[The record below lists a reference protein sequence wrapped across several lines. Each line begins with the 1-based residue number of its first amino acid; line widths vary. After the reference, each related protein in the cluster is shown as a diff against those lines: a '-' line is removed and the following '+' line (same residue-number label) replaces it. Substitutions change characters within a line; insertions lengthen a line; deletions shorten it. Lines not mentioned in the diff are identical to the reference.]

1 MFSLIFLC
9 GYAPTISAKS
19 EHLQRH
25 AVCRNMCISGII
37 SLELCECLRACL
49 CVLLRV
55 SPQRCSRL
63 EETPISPALP
73 VPAAFRSAQ
82 LTMRRRCDS
91 SCDEA
96 SSLIPPT
103 FPPSFLVLRSRS
115 LAPHTSYLFVR
126 LVFQPWLSDLGV
138 TVAPLPLGQNK
149 A

>member
-19 EHLQRH
+19 EHLQRYTIR
-25 AVCRNMCISGII
+25 RNMCISGII
-37 SLELCECLRACL
+37 SLELCECVRACL
-49 CVLLRV
+49 CVLLY
-55 SPQRCSRL
+55 PQPCSRL

-103 FPPSFLVLRSRS
+103 FPPSFLVFLSPS